1 MNFLEKDLE
10 DIIWESQKTRDGRD
24 KLRARGL
31 PIAGKMIRQFNLS
44 EYGQIDLLTVKIYR
58 DVIDIT
64 IYELKQKEVNTG
76 TLLQA
81 CRYATGIK
89 RLMEE
94 KFEDILFNRSL
105 IVNKVL
111 IGSSLDLKSEFT
123 YLYNEMEECEIYT
136 YKYDLEGI
144 TFDLH
149 DRSYHLDCESNLF
162 SKTVDIDRQFIRDSI
177 IKRNAPF

>member
-10 DIIWESQKTRDGRD
+10 DIIWETQKTQDGRN
-24 KLRARGL
+24 KLKARGL
-31 PIAGKMIRQFNLS
+31 PINGKMIRQFNLS

-58 DVIDIT
+58 DIIDVT

-89 RLMEE
+89 RLVEE
-94 KFEDILFNRSL
+94 KFEDILFDRDL

-123 YLYNEMEECEIYT
+123 YLYNEIEQCEIYT
-136 YKYDLEGI
+136 YEYSLEGI
-144 TFDLH
+144 VFNLH
-149 DRSYHLDCESNLF
+149 DRSYHINDESGLF
-162 SKTVDIDRQFIRDSI
+162 SKKVDINRQFIRESI
-177 IKRNAPF
+177 IKRNTPF